1 MVETNLSNS
10 LFKDEHQTD
19 LDSDSDID
27 TFDTIHESPMPD
39 SDSEQESDLESE
51 SLTQKSPM
59 LYSDSESYTT
69 IQDSPTQDSE
79 EEINL
84 DQWQDIS
91 DLSSTTYKPFE
102 ENHKD
107 DIEQLKTAQST
118 GNLDTLMLKNTSDA
132 WKQTLENGILSIR
145 NSTKKSNQRVVND
158 TIKNLNRALNNLNK
172 ITPQVKK
179 PSVLGNI
186 WKHYIHKP
194 TTPTPKPLCFDN
206 EAICNRM
213 PTSMRHDIKTLLQ
226 NYNDSTLEEYKC
238 CVKVVYF
245 DDKFVDQDYRMVF
258 NLLDSLDT
266 LVLNYNSKQPILMN
280 VIPEKIRKQITTIEL
295 IDSTEEKTIYI
306 PFDYQSIFPSLVE
319 YQGVYTSPFSTIF
332 KYITDAILWVDNS
345 EKSPYFDINDIRLL
359 QFINLPN
366 MENLHLKNLVNPS
379 ENSVI
384 YNLYINKL
392 PKLVTFEDTL
402 DIVYDTLRIHSVPK
416 CEYLQSKMIA
426 NKIDLNNIG
435 KILSLD
441 LIVREFVSIINLPKL
456 KTLSIK
462 LEQEDAKV
470 KLIRLPALETL
481 MISGNL
487 SLGNTNQNVILDC
500 SSIHNLQTFII
511 EGTITATAST
521 IIDNFI
527 HEIINNNKSLSHINI
542 NGISITGQKLYQQY
556 KTFLQPSLH
565 RLFLEP
571 V

>member
-1 MVETNLSNS
+1 MVETNLNSS
-10 LFKDEHQTD
+10 LFKDEQQTD

-27 TFDTIHESPMPD
+27 TDTIDKSSEYNDIFDTIH
-39 SDSEQESDLESE
+39 
-51 SLTQKSPM
+51 KSPIP
-59 LYSDSESYTT
+59 DSESEY
-69 IQDSPTQDSE
+69 DSDINTNIPESE
-79 EEINL
+79 DVDLNK
-84 DQWQDIS
+84 WQDVS
-91 DLSSTTYKPFE
+91 NLSSTVYKPFE

-107 DIEQLKTAQST
+107 DFEQLKTAHSN
-118 GNLDTLMLKNTSDA
+118 GNLDNLMLKNTSDA
-132 WKQTLENGILSIR
+132 WKETLENGIIELK
-145 NSTKKSNQRVVND
+145 NSMKKSNQSVVND

-179 PSVLGNI
+179 PSVLANI
-186 WKHYIHKP
+186 WKHYKHKP
-194 TTPTPKPLCFDN
+194 TTPAPKPLCFDN
-206 EAICNRM
+206 EAICNKI
-213 PTSMRHDIKTLLQ
+213 TTNARHDIKTLLQ

-238 CVKVVYF
+238 CVKIVYF
-245 DDKFVDQDYRMVF
+245 DTSFVDQDYRMVF

-266 LVLNYNSKQPILMN
+266 LVLNYNSKQPVLMN
-280 VIPEKIRKQITTIEL
+280 VIPEKVRKQITTIEL
-295 IDSTEEKTIYI
+295 LDSPEEKSVYI
-306 PFDYQSIFPSLVE
+306 PFDYQSVFPSLVE
-319 YQGVYTSPFSTIF
+319 YQGVYTSPFSYIF
-332 KYITDAILWVDNS
+332 KYITDAILWIDNS
-345 EKSPYFDINDIRLL
+345 ETSQYFDINDIRLL

-366 MENLHLKNLVNPS
+366 IENLHLKNLA
-379 ENSVI
+379 NSSDSGVI

-402 DIVYDTLRIHSVPK
+402 DIVYDTLRIHNVPK

-441 LIVREFVSIINLPKL
+441 LIAREFVSIINLPKL

-462 LEQEDAKV
+462 LDQEDAKV

-481 MISGNL
+481 MVSGNL
-487 SLGNTNQNVILDC
+487 SLGNTNQNVIIDC
-500 SSIHNLQTFII
+500 ASIHNLQTFII
-511 EGTITATAST
+511 EGTITASTST

-542 NGISITGQKLYQQY
+542 NGISITGPKLYQQY

-565 RLFLEP
+565 RLFLEA